1 MCVHHRW
8 SSRHRGHSGGHHCSR
23 FDGGQSCIYV
33 EYRWGSGINVQ
44 FSAVH
49 LATRSQYAAA
59 KSHRNSR
66 STGQANGRSSGES
79 SAGDVSVQI
88 WASISTIQL
97 QIRWTAVSWQ
107 QFIQVGSAFRVI
119 LAIFIWNS
127 IIPSILL
134 LIISI
139 IAGIIAII
147 IHRKAQKCTTVRAI
161 RTLSSISVV
170 RFIRMADIEF
180 IQTHAICC
188 KCNAITHQ
196 CQSFA
201 HICIT
206 HYDVHLS
213 IERQRIIQFLNIKM
227 AVVRT
232 KLKNKCI
239 QNHFYHLKLGL
250 KISKYIIIEMNTNFL
265 NTIQNILEHRHTHT
279 HHTWMH
285 NHTILSMKNNARTKL
300 DKNRN

>member
-1 MCVHHRW
+1 M
-8 SSRHRGHSGGHHCSR
+8 
-23 FDGGQSCIYV
+23 
-33 EYRWGSGINVQ
+33 
-44 FSAVH
+44 
-49 LATRSQYAAA
+49 
-59 KSHRNSR
+59 
-66 STGQANGRSSGES
+66 
-79 SAGDVSVQI
+79 
-88 WASISTIQL
+88 
-97 QIRWTAVSWQ
+97 SWQ

-119 LAIFIWNS
+119 SAIFIWNS

-279 HHTWMH
+279 SH
-285 NHTILSMKNNARTKL
+285 LNAQSHYIINEKQRTNKTRQKQKL
-300 DKNRN
+300 NCDSI